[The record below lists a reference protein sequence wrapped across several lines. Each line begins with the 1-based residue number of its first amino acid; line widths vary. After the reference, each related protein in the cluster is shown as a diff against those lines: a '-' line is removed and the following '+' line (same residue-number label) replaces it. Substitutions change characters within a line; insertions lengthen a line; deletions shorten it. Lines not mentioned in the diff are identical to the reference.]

1 MADEAIT
8 RSRFMRTTAA
18 VGLGVLAHP
27 TFTAKV
33 FGAND
38 RLVMG
43 IIGPVAWVAASEKKL
58 LAISRQLFADG

>member
-1 MADEAIT
+1 
-8 RSRFMRTTAA
+8 
-18 VGLGVLAHP
+18 VLAHP

-43 IIGPVAWVAASEKKL
+43 IIGAGGVGRGEREKAVSYQPS
-58 LAISRQLFADG
+58 AISYRNYAVHFLLTAES